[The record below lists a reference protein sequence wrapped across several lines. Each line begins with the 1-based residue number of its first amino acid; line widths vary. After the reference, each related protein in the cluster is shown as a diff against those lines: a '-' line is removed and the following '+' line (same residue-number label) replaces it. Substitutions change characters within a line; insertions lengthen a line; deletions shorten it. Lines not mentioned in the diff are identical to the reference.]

1 MIRLSRMADYAVVIM
16 SRLAMDST
24 DVPAPQSALQL
35 SDATGLSQPTV
46 SKVLKYLV
54 KSGVVTSARG
64 SHGGHSLARSP
75 ATITV
80 ADIIEAVDGPI
91 ALTDCSD
98 HHSTACDIE
107 KLCPTSKGWK
117 KLNHAVKQA
126 LATVTLADMMM
137 EPWEQFPL
145 PPHKSPALNVA

>member
-16 SRLAMDST
+16 SRLAMDGT
-24 DVPAPQSALQL
+24 DAPVPQSALQL

-46 SKVLKYLV
+46 SKILKHLV
-54 KSGVVTSARG
+54 KAGIATSARG
-64 SHGGHSLARSP
+64 SQGGHLLARLP
-75 ATITV
+75 TAITV

-98 HHSTACDIE
+98 HHSTSCDIE

-145 PPHKSPALNVA
+145 PASRTTALSVA